1 VRTKWYC
8 PFPQQQILLIASK
21 YVITEDRH
29 GEPDLMTFLYAP
41 EPQIDHAYILATKRY
56 LDLYGCLHGPYPY
69 QKFAL
74 VENFRQTGLGMP
86 SFTLLGDQVIRLP
99 FIVSTS
105 YGHEILYNSIEN
117 ESLRDLHGFEMDAI
131 P

>member
-29 GEPDLMTFLYAP
+29 SEPDLMTFLYAP

-74 VENFRQTGLGMP
+74 VENFRQTCLGMP